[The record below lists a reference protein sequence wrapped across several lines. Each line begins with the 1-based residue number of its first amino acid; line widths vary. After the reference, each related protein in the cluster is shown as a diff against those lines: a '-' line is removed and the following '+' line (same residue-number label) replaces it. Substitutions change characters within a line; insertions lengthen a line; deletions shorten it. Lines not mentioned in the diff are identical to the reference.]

1 MALEPRH
8 VWESRAPDETRAQ
21 GWHQASPDKMALLP
35 AIHSPRVR
43 GCGATCR
50 NNLGTTEISRIVATK
65 KNPGRFVLGV
75 R

>member
-1 MALEPRH
+1 MAL
-8 VWESRAPDETRAQ
+8 
-21 GWHQASPDKMALLP
+21 MP

-43 GCGATCR
+43 GRGATCR